1 MERRSDGGSWYSV
14 RCIFRWLGPP
24 TYEERITIWQ
34 GSSLDEAI
42 ELAESEAHSYA
53 ELTGSEFLGL
63 SQAYEIS
70 DGPMTGAEVFSL
82 LRESDL
88 EPDAYLDAFFDT
100 GTERQ
105 TESGEGG

>member
-1 MERRSDGGSWYSV
+1 
-14 RCIFRWLGPP
+14 
-24 TYEERITIWQ
+24 
-34 GSSLDEAI
+34 
-42 ELAESEAHSYA
+42 
-53 ELTGSEFLGL
+53 
-63 SQAYEIS
+63 
-70 DGPMTGAEVFSL
+70 MTGAEVFSL